1 MSQLIACKSSDG
13 IVLAADSKAVSVDD
27 SGSLIDE
34 QIERL
39 IPLSEHTAIL
49 TGGAAA
55 GVKMCRRLKDFVT
68 GEGLDDIKAVY
79 QAALPFLA
87 SEYEQFMR
95 KTCRFQ
101 PIDPLHQVSFIL
113 AGYSPADSS
122 EPFHLYLLWTRK
134 KLPLLDGEEINTVF
148 TLPRVIRLE
157 YRIGQLVGEKAD
169 PDRILSVVREGLE
182 RQAAAQEEIDQP
194 FSCAILD
201 RGGIRRV

>member
-13 IVLAADSKAVSVDD
+13 IVLAADGKAVWVDD
-27 SGSLIDE
+27 GGALVDE
-34 QIERL
+34 RIERL
-39 IPLSEHTAIL
+39 VPLSGHTAIL
-49 TGGAAA
+49 AGGAAA
-55 GVKMCRRLKDFVT
+55 GVKMGRRLKDFIS
-68 GEGLDDIKAVY
+68 GEGFDDIKAVY

-95 KTCRFQ
+95 KTCRLQ

-113 AGYSPADSS
+113 AGYSPDDPI

-157 YRIGQLVGEKAD
+157 YRIAQLVAENAA
-169 PDRILSVVREGLE
+169 PDQILAVVREGLE
-182 RQAAAQEEIDQP
+182 RQAATQEEVDKP
-194 FSCAILD
+194 FSYAILD
-201 RGGIRRV
+201 RDGIRRV

>member
-1 MSQLIACKSSDG
+1 MSQLIACKSSGG

-95 KTCRFQ
+95 ETCRFQ

-113 AGYSPADSS
+113 AGYSPADPN

-182 RQAAAQEEIDQP
+182 RQVAAQEEIDQP